1 MTVKVGINGFGRI
14 GRIVFRNALE
24 LHDIEIVA
32 VNDPFIDL
40 EYMVYMFKYDSVH
53 GRFKGTVE
61 AKEGK
66 LWIQGKAIS
75 VFAERNPGDIKWGSV
90 GAEYIIESTGVFT
103 TIDKAAAH
111 LNGGAKKVII
121 SAPSADAPMYVCGVN
136 LDKYDSKHT
145 VISNAS
151 CTTNCLAP
159 IAKVI
164 HDKFGIVEG
173 LMSTIHATTATQK
186 TVDGPSSKDWRGGR
200 SVNNN
205 IIPSS
210 TGAAKA
216 VGKVIPSLNGKLTG
230 LSFRVPT
237 LDVSVVDLVVRL
249 ENSASYD
256 EIKAAVKEAADGPF
270 KGIIEYTDDAVV
282 SADFVGH
289 TASSIFDASAGIQL
303 NKNFVKLIAW
313 YDNEWGYSRRLC
325 DLLLFAAAQDAKQ
338 Q

>member
-1 MTVKVGINGFGRI
+1 MAVKVGINGFGRI

-24 LHDIEIVA
+24 LDNIDIVA
-32 VNDPFIDL
+32 INDPFIDL

-53 GRFKGTVE
+53 GRFKGTIE
-61 AKEGK
+61 AKDGK
-66 LWIQGKAIS
+66 LYIQGKPIT
-75 VFAERNPGDIKWGSV
+75 VFAERNPSDIKWGSV
-90 GAEYIIESTGVFT
+90 GADYIIESTGVFT
-103 TIDKAAAH
+103 TIDKAKAH

-136 LDKYDSKHT
+136 LDKYDSKHS

-164 HDKFGIVEG
+164 HDKFGIIEG

-230 LSFRVPT
+230 LAFRVPT

-249 ENSASYD
+249 EKSATYD
-256 EIKAAVKEAADGPF
+256 EIKAAVKEASEGSLR
-270 KGIIEYTDDAVV
+270 GIIEYTDEAVV

-303 NKNFVKLIAW
+303 NENFVKLIAW
-313 YDNEWGYSRRLC
+313 YDNEWGYSRRDC
-325 DLLLFAAAQDAKQ
+325 DLLLFAAEQDAKQ